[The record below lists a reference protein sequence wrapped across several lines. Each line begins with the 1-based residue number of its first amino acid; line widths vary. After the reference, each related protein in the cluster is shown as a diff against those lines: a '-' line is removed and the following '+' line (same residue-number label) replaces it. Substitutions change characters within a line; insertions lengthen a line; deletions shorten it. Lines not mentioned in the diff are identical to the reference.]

1 MQKKILIIDNSVAF
15 TGAFKCAFNEAAL
28 LSADH
33 KVSFLVPENSK
44 LVETLD
50 KAGITVH
57 TMNMLELGKS
67 VKKLAFY
74 LPCLIRNGFALKRIV
89 KKEGI
94 DIVQVNDFYNLLGVF
109 LKIIGVKVRLI
120 TNVRFLPSA
129 LPAPLR
135 KLWTTLAQKYADTV
149 ICVSDAVLKQ
159 LPPAANTI
167 RIYDPVS
174 FPEQLPVTQEIAG
187 KEVVQL
193 LYIGN
198 YIQGKGQNFALDA
211 FEKAYRQNNA
221 LRLQFAGGDMGLEKN
236 RLFKQSLQDQV
247 KTSGLA
253 EVVTFLPF
261 VANVEEVIKK
271 ADIVLNFSESE
282 SFSMTCVEASF
293 YGRPVIATK
302 CGGPEEIIDDERTGL
317 LVENRNVT
325 AMTAA
330 ILKLAAWS
338 AGQRQQMG
346 MAGREYTRAKFSTQ
360 QFLTAF
366 SEVIQ

>member
-28 LSADH
+28 LSATH
-33 KVSFLVPENSK
+33 KVSFVVPENSK
-44 LVETLD
+44 LVETLN
-50 KAGITVH
+50 KAGIPVH

-67 VKKLAFY
+67 VKKLVFY
-74 LPCLIRNGFALKRIV
+74 LPYLIRNGFALRRIV

-109 LKIIGVKVRLI
+109 LKMTGVKVRLI

-129 LPAPLR
+129 LPGPLR

-159 LPPAANTI
+159 LPPNVNTI

-174 FPEQLPVTQEIAG
+174 FPEQLPVVQERAENKWI
-187 KEVVQL
+187 QL

-198 YIQGKGQNFALDA
+198 YIQGKGQDFAIEA

-236 RLFKQSLQDQV
+236 RQFKQSLQDRV
-247 KTSGLA
+247 KAEGLE

-261 VANVEEVIKK
+261 VTNVEEVIKN
-271 ADIVLNFSESE
+271 ADIILNFSESE
-282 SFSMTCVEASF
+282 SFSMTCLEASF

-302 CGGPEEIIDDERTGL
+302 CGGPEEIIDHEKTGL
-317 LVENRNVT
+317 LVGNRDIVSM
-325 AMTAA
+325 AEG
-330 ILKLAAWS
+330 ILKLAAQS
-338 AGQRQQMG
+338 PARRYQMG
-346 MAGREYTRAKFSTQ
+346 AAGRDYVKEKFSTER
-360 QFLTAF
+360 FLAAF
-366 SEVIQ
+366 NSII